1 MGDNERKFYQ
11 SLKLIANILQ
21 VFSFTMASE
30 DEAKLLI
37 RVTLI
42 DPNRIIGLLVERYER
57 HWERNDIYR
66 NHNLIKATPQHL
78 DVLLL
83 LQFVIFNRN
92 YEAKIIYANLWD
104 HSPLRLLLR
113 NSCLPSSPLLLL
125 SRMEELL
132 SCILILLL
140 SFDFFSDALF
150 PCFQCPSALLLSKK

>member
-42 DPNRIIGLLVERYER
+42 DPNRIIGLLVPRYER

-83 LQFVIFNRN
+83 LQFVIFNGN
-92 YEAKIIYANLWD
+92 DKTKIMYANL
-104 HSPLRLLLR
+104 
-113 NSCLPSSPLLLL
+113 
-125 SRMEELL
+125 
-132 SCILILLL
+132 
-140 SFDFFSDALF
+140 
-150 PCFQCPSALLLSKK
+150 